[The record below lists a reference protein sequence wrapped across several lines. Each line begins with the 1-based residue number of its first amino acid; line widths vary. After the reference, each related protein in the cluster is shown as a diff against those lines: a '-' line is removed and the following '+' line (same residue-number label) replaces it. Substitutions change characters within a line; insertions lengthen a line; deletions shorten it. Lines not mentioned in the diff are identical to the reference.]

1 MDRPDKDQEVNE
13 LAALRLSDSL
23 VTDLLGQQKPDGSW
37 PQGGSGSTGSSIQ
50 RTAQALMRLGY
61 LGFGPDLP
69 AVARGAEYLFS
80 VQQVNGAWPLAPEGS
95 DSSRY
100 QQYDRVPLQTAL
112 PLRGLA
118 ACGYAAD
125 ARAEQSYEWLL
136 STRLD
141 DGAWPTGFVSGNYGY
156 VAGYRRL
163 AHSRWGCRSNT
174 TGTLVCLAL
183 HPERRHGAEAIRG
196 LDLLLGRETSERQ
209 ALGHDLIRTLGFEP
223 ARGFFTYY
231 GPFDLALLLFLCR
244 QIGAST
250 DDERIARAL
259 SVVLENQGEYGLWHH
274 VDRPA
279 ASRWLT
285 FDLLCNL
292 SGLDLSQE
300 WVSLEPRT
308 PFSPYPAR
316 DRRF

>member
-1 MDRPDKDQEVNE
+1 MARPEEDQEAAE
-13 LAALRLSDSL
+13 LAVLRRSDPL
-23 VTDLLGQQKPDGSW
+23 VTDLVGQQQPDGSW
-37 PQGGSGSTGSSIQ
+37 PRGESGSTGSTIQ

-80 VQQVNGAWPLAPEGS
+80 VQEVDGAWPLAPEGS
-95 DSSRY
+95 DSNRY
-100 QQYDRVPLQTAL
+100 ENYDRIPLQTAL

-118 ACGYAAD
+118 ACGYATD
-125 ARAEQSYEWLL
+125 ARSEQAYEWLL

-141 DGAWPTGFVSGNYGY
+141 DGAWPTGYVSGSYGY

-174 TGTLVCLAL
+174 TGALICLAL

-209 ALGHDLIRTLGFEP
+209 TLGFDLARTLGFEA

-244 QIGAST
+244 QIGASAT
-250 DDERIARAL
+250 DDRVARVL
-259 SVVLENQGEYGLWHH
+259 SFVQESQGEYGLWRYAN
-274 VDRPA
+274 RPA
-279 ASRWLT
+279 ATRWLT
-285 FDLLCNL
+285 FDLLRTL
-292 SGLDLSQE
+292 SGFNASEE
-300 WVSLEPRT
+300 WISLEPRT
-308 PFSPYPAR
+308 PFSPYPTR
-316 DRRF
+316 DKRY

>member
-1 MDRPDKDQEVNE
+1 MSPKSEAPGRAWLPLLLADPSPCLRWLVLRELMDRPDKDQEVNE

-118 ACGYAAD
+118 DC
-125 ARAEQSYEWLL
+125 
-136 STRLD
+136 
-141 DGAWPTGFVSGNYGY
+141 
-156 VAGYRRL
+156 
-163 AHSRWGCRSNT
+163 C
-174 TGTLVCLAL
+174 
-183 HPERRHGAEAIRG
+183 
-196 LDLLLGRETSERQ
+196 
-209 ALGHDLIRTLGFEP
+209 
-223 ARGFFTYY
+223 
-231 GPFDLALLLFLCR
+231 
-244 QIGAST
+244 
-250 DDERIARAL
+250 
-259 SVVLENQGEYGLWHH
+259 
-274 VDRPA
+274 
-279 ASRWLT
+279 
-285 FDLLCNL
+285 
-292 SGLDLSQE
+292 
-300 WVSLEPRT
+300 
-308 PFSPYPAR
+308 
-316 DRRF
+316 